1 MLYKEEVERAIANL
15 QKIQSRINQ
24 IYKYHKLDR
33 DVCTKEMQVS
43 QKVLKKILDMDV
55 LEQTQKSLF
64 EEES

>member
-33 DVCTKEMQVS
+33 DTCT
-43 QKVLKKILDMDV
+43 
-55 LEQTQKSLF
+55 
-64 EEES
+64 